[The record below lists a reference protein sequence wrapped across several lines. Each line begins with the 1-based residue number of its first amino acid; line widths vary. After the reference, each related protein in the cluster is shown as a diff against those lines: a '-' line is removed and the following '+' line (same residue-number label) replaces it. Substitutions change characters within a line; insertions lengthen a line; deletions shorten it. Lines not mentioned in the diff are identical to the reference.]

1 MQLFYLAMHMNMYQ
15 VLEKAIKIQHA
26 TEKFKNRHDAKR
38 LNSKICEGLMI
49 WHERARNLVV
59 AGV

>member
-1 MQLFYLAMHMNMYQ
+1 MDAVILFSNAHEH